1 MRDLAT
7 VILLELTDEAI
18 GVFFGDAVFAE
29 SSTVLLSAEDTVVVG
44 VGSGVNV
51 GNDFLH
57 LSLVFLGEK
66 RSLGKLFAGG
76 EGGGAFV
83 NLTIT
88 IVERGDDIIVGD
100 ALTGKLTD
108 GVDGVSLDLLPG
120 SPALSL
126 GVLLELSSDG
136 LDELLGG
143 TLSTEDLLDFLE
155 SDGLVIAHHVS
166 DGTSD
171 LLLDLSG
178 ESTLSRE
185 ADTEDS
191 GSEERNSEEFHCV
204 VVWELCLFYLLLQGS
219 AAPLLYPP
227 ESEKSVGEILLK
239 NLRSSCRV

>member
-7 VILLELTDEAI
+7 SLILEGLDEGLDNI
-18 GVFFGDAVFAE
+18 GRGALFPE
-29 SSTVLLSAEDTVVVG
+29 SSTELVRVDDTVGVG
-44 VGSGVNV
+44 VGSGEDV
-51 GNDFLH
+51 GSETLDLP
-57 LSLVFLGEK
+57 LGFLGEK

-76 EGGGAFV
+76 EGGGGAFV

-88 IVERGDDIIVGD
+88 FVERGDDIIVGD

-143 TLSTEDLLDFLE
+143 TLRTEDLLDFLE

-204 VVWELCLFYLLLQGS
+204 VVWELCLFYLLL
-219 AAPLLYPP
+219 
-227 ESEKSVGEILLK
+227 
-239 NLRSSCRV
+239 

>member
-7 VILLELTDEAI
+7 ILLEVTDLVI
-18 GVFFGDAVFAE
+18 DFFFGGTNFAE
-29 SSTVLLSAEDTVVVG
+29 NSRELLSAEDTVVVG
-44 VGSGVNV
+44 VGSGEHV
-51 GNDFLH
+51 GSGFLD
-57 LSLVFLGEK
+57 LSLEFLGENT
-66 RSLGKLFAGG
+66 SLGKLFAGG
-76 EGGGAFV
+76 GGGGGAFV